1 MNQQSKNILMFAQ
14 NTRPSVNPAEDQ
26 LFLFPGLEKGF
37 KKAVFCKIQM
47 THENLY
53 S

>member
-1 MNQQSKNILMFAQ
+1 MFAW
-14 NTRPSVNPAEDQ
+14 NTRPSVNSAKNQ
-26 LFLFPGLEKGF
+26 LFFFPGLEKGS